1 MTVANNVLVVDDD
14 QNLRRSLA
22 LVLERSGYQV
32 TTATNAQDAMRALH
46 AGPIDLVF
54 LDIKLPDQNGI
65 ELLPQIRRLY
75 PELPVL
81 ILTAHATLGT
91 AVEAVRSGARDYLF
105 KPIDPPQILARVRKI
120 LAEQAQPKKRRQ
132 ITSQIQ
138 MLLSELHQ
146 VEGGEP
152 PATSPH
158 ITLPSTDPGRFL
170 SSGPIKLDLHTRHAF
185 LKEGYVP
192 LPPSAFDY
200 LTTLVRHSPDVV
212 PYEMLVMESQ
222 GYKGLTRAEARE
234 VTRWQIHELRK
245 ALEEVPRQPHFIFTV
260 RDVGYRLVT

>member
-1 MTVANNVLVVDDD
+1 MTIANNVLIVDDD

-22 LVLERSGYQV
+22 LVLERGGYHV
-32 TTATNAQDAMRALH
+32 ITAANAQDAMQALH
-46 AGPIDLVF
+46 TEPIDLVF

-65 ELLPQIRRLY
+65 ALLPQIRRLY
-75 PELPVL
+75 SELPVL
-81 ILTAHATLGT
+81 ILTAHATLDT
-91 AVEAVRSGARDYLF
+91 AMEAVRGGARDYLL
-105 KPIDPPQILARVRKI
+105 KPIDPPHILTRVREV
-120 LAEQAQPKKRRQ
+120 LAEQEQPKKRRQ

-138 MLLSELHQ
+138 TLIAELHH
-146 VEGGEP
+146 VEGGESP
-152 PATSPH
+152 ITSLNV
-158 ITLPSTDPGRFL
+158 TLPPTDPGRFL
-170 SSGPIKLDLHTRHAF
+170 SSGSIKLDLHTRHVF
-185 LKEGYVP
+185 LNERYAP

-245 ALEEVPRQPHFIFTV
+245 ALEEDPRQPHFIFTV